1 MNPLPDTQGRG
12 RVEIQH
18 LAAFPRLNPNPVL
31 ELSAAAEV
39 IYANEAAG
47 EMARALGLE
56 HPSRMLP
63 PGAAAMVREC
73 LATGKPKL
81 RVETRSG
88 QRVISWSFF
97 PVKPQGTVH
106 VYAGDITDRIR
117 AEKELSFK
125 TSLLEAQSQTTLDG
139 LLVVD
144 THGKVILTNDRFQQL
159 WSIPA
164 ELWACQDDEKLL
176 ACVLDQLKSPESFL
190 EEVRRLYAH
199 PQEKSRDEIHLKD
212 GRVLDR
218 YSAPLVLR
226 TGETAG
232 RIWYF
237 RDITLQKRAHESLCQ
252 SQERLGLALEAAAM
266 GVWEWNVQT
275 GAVVWSRE
283 CYRTLGL
290 GGLGGT
296 FRSFTNL
303 VHPEDL
309 PRLTQALD
317 QAMANRSAFESR
329 FRVRRPDGQVEWLSS
344 VGRAYYDRGG
354 KPLRLI
360 GTIQNITGRKQAE
373 ESMSL
378 LNSAVEQSSESIMIA
393 QAAAD
398 PLDATIVFVNPA
410 FGRMRGYAA
419 EEVLGKTPRMFVRP
433 TTDADF
439 LGRLRQT
446 LARGEVFRG
455 QLAGYR
461 KDGSKMELEWM
472 VGPIHDDSGSITHWV
487 AGQRDIS
494 EGKRAQEALRESEER
509 YRRLVEDSPDTVFIG
524 CEGKIAYINSAGLRL
539 LGARTPDQVVGRPV
553 LDFIHPDY
561 REIVAG
567 RIARGGLAPPVEEK
581 FLHLDGSAVDVEV
594 TAIPLK
600 VNGRP
605 GAQVIAHDLTAR
617 RRAEAQLTYERD
629 LLRTLLCHSPDFIY
643 FKDLASRFLKCSRA
657 TSARF
662 GLASPEEAVGKTD
675 FDFFDEAH
683 ARPAFE
689 DEQTMIRSGRPLIG
703 KVEQET
709 FPDGRTAWALTT
721 KVPLRNSANE
731 IIGTFGISR
740 DITAMKEAEARLAE
754 MQRELLETSRQAG
767 MAEVATSILHNVGN
781 VLNSVNI
788 TSSLLIEKVRNSKAP
803 NLAKAAALLDSH
815 QEDLAG
821 FLGSDPKG
829 RRLPGYLS
837 GLAARLAREHAE
849 ILKDLSSLQD
859 HIDHIKQVV
868 AMQQDYARVVGVQE
882 EVAPE
887 QLVEDALQLNAAA
900 LDRHQVQVVR
910 EYAPCPRVETE
921 KHKVLQILVNLI
933 RNAKYALDEGGG
945 PEKRL
950 VVRTQATEDRL
961 RVAIQ
966 DNGVGIPAENL
977 VRIFQF
983 GFTTRKQGHGFGLH
997 NGALAARQLGGAL
1010 TAQSAGPGQG
1020 ALFVLELPLP
1030 ARKGPG

>member
-1 MNPLPDTQGRG
+1 MRARPDL
-12 RVEIQH
+12 EIQH

-31 ELSAAAEV
+31 ELSAAAEI
-39 IYANEAAG
+39 IYANDAAG

-56 HPSRMLP
+56 HPSQLLP
-63 PGAAAMVREC
+63 PDTAAMVREC

-81 RVETRSG
+81 RVETRRG
-88 QRVISWSFF
+88 PRVISWSLF
-97 PVKPQGTVH
+97 PVKSHGTVH
-106 VYAGDITDRIR
+106 GYAGDVTDRIQ

-125 TSLLEAQSQTTLDG
+125 TSLLEAQSETTLDG
-139 LLVVD
+139 ILVID
-144 THGKVILTNDRFQQL
+144 RHQQIILSNSRFQQIWNL
-159 WSIPA
+159 PA
-164 ELWACQDDEKLL
+164 ELLASKDDEKLL
-176 ACVLDQLKSPESFL
+176 ACVLDQLKSPEKFL

-199 PQEKSRDEIHLKD
+199 PEEKSRDEIHFKD
-212 GRVLDR
+212 GKVLDR

-226 TGETAG
+226 TGENAG

-237 RDITLQKRAHESLCQ
+237 RNITPQKRAHESLCQ
-252 SQERLGLALEAAAM
+252 SQERLSLALEATAM
-266 GVWEWNVQT
+266 GVWERNIQT
-275 GAVVWSRE
+275 DRVFWSRE
-283 CYRTLGL
+283 CYRILGL
-290 GGLGGT
+290 GSFGST
-296 FRSFTNL
+296 FASFTEL

-309 PRLTQALD
+309 PRLMQALD
-317 QAMANRSAFESR
+317 QALANRSAFDSQ
-329 FRVRRPDGQVEWLSS
+329 FRVRRPNGQIVWLSS
-344 VGRAYYDRGG
+344 VGRAYYDRGR

-360 GTIQNITGRKQAE
+360 GTIQNITGRKHAE

-393 QAAAD
+393 EAAAN
-398 PLDATIVFVNPA
+398 PLDAKIVFVNPA

-433 TTDADF
+433 TTDPDF
-439 LGRLRQT
+439 LSRLRQS

-455 QLAGYR
+455 QSVGYR
-461 KDGSKMELEWM
+461 RDGSEMELEWM

-487 AGQRDIS
+487 ASQRDLS
-494 EGKRAQEALRESEER
+494 ESKRAQEALRESEER
-509 YRRLVEDSPDTVFIG
+509 YRRLVEESPDTLFIG
-524 CEGKIAYINSAGLRL
+524 CEGKIVYMNPAGLRL
-539 LGARTPDQVVGRPV
+539 LGRTPDQVVGQPV

-567 RIARGGLAPPVEEK
+567 RIARGGPAPPLEEK
-581 FLHLDGSAVDVEV
+581 FLRLDGSAVDVEV
-594 TAIPLK
+594 TAIPLT

-617 RRAEAQLTYERD
+617 KRAEAQLTYERD
-629 LLRTLLCHSPDFIY
+629 LLRTLLNHSPDFIY
-643 FKDLASRFLKCSRA
+643 FKDRASRFLKCSRA
-657 TSARF
+657 TTKRF
-662 GLASPEEAVGKTD
+662 GLASPEEAIGKTD

-689 DEQTMIRSGRPLIG
+689 DEQTVIRTGQSLIG
-703 KVEQET
+703 KVEYEV

-731 IIGTFGISR
+731 TIGTFGISR
-740 DITAMKEAEARLAE
+740 DITAMKEAEAKLAE
-754 MQRELLETSRQAG
+754 MQHELLETSRQAG

-781 VLNSVNI
+781 VLNNVNI
-788 TSSLLIEKVRNSKAP
+788 TSSLVIEKVRHSKVP
-803 NLAKAAALLDSH
+803 NLTKAVALLDAH
-815 QEDLAG
+815 REDLGG
-821 FLGSDPKG
+821 FLGADPKG
-829 RRLPGYLS
+829 RRLPGYLC
-837 GLAARLAREHAE
+837 GLAARVAQEHAE

-859 HIDHIKQVV
+859 HVDHIKQVV

-882 EVAPE
+882 QVALE

-900 LDRHQVQVVR
+900 LDRHQVEVVR
-910 EYAPCPRVETE
+910 EYAPCPRVQTE

-961 RVAIQ
+961 RISIQ

-1030 ARKGPG
+1030 ATKGPG